1 MAAPIFDPI
10 DLTERT
16 GFAGTTI
23 TSVTFKNRE
32 KPISWVMA
40 PTIADAAALP
50 VEQERRWPRYK
61 IDIPVW
67 AVIHKPDLTLI
78 RDGRGMEMGEGGMC
92 LLTGVELGLGD
103 EIEVEF
109 TPPYSGEPIRVRS
122 EVRNR
127 NGYRY
132 GVEFVPE
139 GKKERSEV
147 ARLRQVL
154 KTFAEATPAAQLD
167 VNRKSGIDMPK
178 PI

>member
-1 MAAPIFDPI
+1 
-10 DLTERT
+10 
-16 GFAGTTI
+16 
-23 TSVTFKNRE
+23 
-32 KPISWVMA
+32 MA

-50 VEQERRWPRYK
+50 VYEQERRWLRYK
-61 IDIPVW
+61 IDVPVR
-67 AVIHKPDLTLI
+67 AVIHKPDRTLI
-78 RDGRGMEMGEGGMC
+78 REGRGMELSEGGMC
-92 LLTGVELGLGD
+92 LFMGAELGLGE

-139 GKKERSEV
+139 GKKEQSEV

-154 KTFAEATPAAQLD
+154 KTFAEAPPAAQLA